1 MKYEVLKAKVRMA
14 IVTAAKAFEGM
25 RVVVVEA
32 GVMIAVGVDGAGLGR
47 TLTVSVMPGDNNL
60 YHK

>member
-1 MKYEVLKAKVRMA
+1 MA